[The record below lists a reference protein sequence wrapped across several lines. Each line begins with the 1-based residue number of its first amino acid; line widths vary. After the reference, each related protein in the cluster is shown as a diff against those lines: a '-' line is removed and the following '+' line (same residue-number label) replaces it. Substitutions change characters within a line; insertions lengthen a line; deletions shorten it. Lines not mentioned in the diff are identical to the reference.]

1 MLNLFYS
8 QKTKL
13 KKDLSAYMVSL
24 TTDTWTSI
32 QNINYMV
39 LTAHFIDV
47 NWMLHKRIL
56 NFCVIPNHKGESIS
70 RLLEECLV
78 EWGIEK
84 ILTITVDNASSND
97 AGLKD
102 LIKRISSWRV
112 PNALLHDG
120 KNLHM
125 RCVAH
130 ILNLIVN
137 DGLGLLNKCIQSI
150 RNAVRYARSSPQRLD
165 MFKSCVEKVKIESKG
180 LVIMDVP
187 TRWNSTFLM
196 LQAALK
202 FRKAFDRLV
211 EDDGHYFGYFHG
223 DNQEKSR
230 EGPPCDDDW
239 EKAEVF
245 ANFLRPF
252 YEVTLKVCCSNSP
265 TIHTIFGD
273 LVKIQGL
280 LKETGNTLLST
291 ISIPMQDKYDKYWEN
306 IDKVNLV
313 HCYGS

>member
-1 MLNLFYS
+1 MLIYGKSKDLVAIGCTQDEITKACVHMVILDELPFSHVEGEGFRYFCTVAIPYWRVPSRKTIAKDVLNLFYS
-8 QKTKL
+8 EKTKL
-13 KKDLSAYMVSL
+13 KNDLSAYRVCL

-39 LTAHFIDV
+39 LTAHFIDA

-56 NFCVIPNHKGESIS
+56 NFCVIPNHRGESIF

-84 ILTITVDNASSND
+84 LLTITVDNASSND

-102 LIKRISSWRV
+102 LIKRISNWRV
-112 PNALLHDG
+112 SNALLHDG

-165 MFKSCVEKVKIESKG
+165 IFKNCVEKVKIESKG

-187 TRWNSTFLM
+187 TR
-196 LQAALK
+196 
-202 FRKAFDRLV
+202 
-211 EDDGHYFGYFHG
+211 
-223 DNQEKSR
+223 
-230 EGPPCDDDW
+230 
-239 EKAEVF
+239 
-245 ANFLRPF
+245 
-252 YEVTLKVCCSNSP
+252 
-265 TIHTIFGD
+265 
-273 LVKIQGL
+273 
-280 LKETGNTLLST
+280 
-291 ISIPMQDKYDKYWEN
+291 
-306 IDKVNLV
+306 
-313 HCYGS
+313 

>member
-1 MLNLFYS
+1 MVVLDELPFSHVEGEGFRYFCRVACPHWKVPSRKTIARDVLNLFYS
-8 QKTKL
+8 EKTKL
-13 KKDLSAYMVSL
+13 KSDLSSYRVCL
-24 TTDTWTSI
+24 TTDTWTLI

-39 LTAHFIDV
+39 LTAHFIDR

-56 NFCVIPNHKGESIS
+56 NFCVIPNHKGESVAK
-70 RLLEECLV
+70 LLEECLV

-97 AGLKD
+97 VGLKD

-112 PNALLHDG
+112 ENVLLHEG

-150 RNAVRYARSSPQRLD
+150 RNAVRYARSSPQRLE
-165 MFKSCVEKVKIESKG
+165 MFRNCVERVKIESKG
-180 LVIMDVP
+180 LVNMDVP

-202 FRKAFDRLV
+202 FRKAFDRLI
-211 EDDGHYFGYFHG
+211 EDDGHYLGYFIG
-223 DNQEKSR
+223 EKQEKIR
-230 EGPPCDDDW
+230 EGPPFDDDW
-239 EKAEVF
+239 QKAEVF

-252 YEVTLKVCCSNSP
+252 YEVTLKICCLTFMLFP
-265 TIHTIFGD
+265 CLYLCF
-273 LVKIQGL
+273 
-280 LKETGNTLLST
+280 
-291 ISIPMQDKYDKYWEN
+291 
-306 IDKVNLV
+306 
-313 HCYGS
+313 